1 MSDGPEAAAPEALA
15 ALARLAPAAWRLE
28 ITSTEIFVP
37 QPGVDAVGATMVA
50 TLSLRR
56 CDPIERQLIS
66 SRLGRP
72 LSAAIYG
79 WLDADSLDAELFRV
93 GTGIVRDG
101 KAPDPRSHD
110 PYRPGV
116 LGDAFGSEP
125 VLTIGALTNIV
136 TEDWLDGF
144 GIGLFIAEVT
154 ENGFS
159 GTWKEWGLATIGRGT
174 FVARLVERRS

>member
-1 MSDGPEAAAPEALA
+1 MSDGQEAAVPEALA

-28 ITSTEIFVP
+28 ITSTEILAP

-56 CDPIERQLIS
+56 YDPIERQLIS

-72 LSAAIYG
+72 FSAAIYG

-93 GTGIVRDG
+93 GIVRDG
-101 KAPDPRSHD
+101 TAPDPRSHD

-136 TEDWLDGF
+136 TEGWLDGF

-159 GTWKEWGLATIGRGT
+159 GMWKEVGLATIGRGT
-174 FVARLVERRS
+174 FVARLIERQP